1 MYPRRGGQA
10 TPEGLDEEEDE
21 RQSLSAC
28 EAASDPFP
36 NVSSHCG
43 LRPRYLSLLASE
55 EEILLLPL

>member
-1 MYPRRGGQA
+1 M
-10 TPEGLDEEEDE
+10 TPEGLDDEEDE

-28 EAASDPFP
+28 EAASDHFP